1 MRVGSFL
8 LSKWAFKSRGVCTK
22 CIEGSNPK
30 PLCPYN
36 RPQKLSF
43 CDGLNSAAVTDD
55 GGDWADICV
64 RQ

>member
-30 PLCPYN
+30 PLCPDIIG
-36 RPQKLSF
+36 RRS
-43 CDGLNSAAVTDD
+43 CRSATGLIRLLLLMMVVI
-55 GGDWADICV
+55 GLIYV
-64 RQ
+64 